1 MSAKLTEGTLVRHPE
16 TGDLVSLLAGGEI
29 PAWAE
34 SLVGD
39 HLKSESP
46 DESETPDESDTPDE
60 SETPGESE
68 TPAKRTTRAAK

>member
-1 MSAKLTEGTLVRHPE
+1 MAVKLTEGTLVRNPE
-16 TGDLVSLLAGGEI
+16 TGDLVSLMAGGEI

-39 HLKSESP
+39 HLKSETP
-46 DESETPDESDTPDE
+46 AESETPE
-60 SETPGESE
+60 GSE

>member
-1 MSAKLTEGTLVRHPE
+1 MSAKLTEGTLVRNPE

-39 HLKSESP
+39 HLKSE
-46 DESETPDESDTPDE
+46 TPDESDTPDE
-60 SETPGESE
+60 SETP
-68 TPAKRTTRAAK
+68 AKRTTRAAK

>member
-1 MSAKLTEGTLVRHPE
+1 MAVKLTEGTLVRNPE
-16 TGDLVSLLAGGEI
+16 TGDLVSLMAGGEI

-39 HLKSESP
+39 HLKSE
-46 DESETPDESDTPDE
+46 
-60 SETPGESE
+60 

>member
-1 MSAKLTEGTLVRHPE
+1 MAVKLTEGTLVRNPE
-16 TGDLVSLLAGGEI
+16 TGDLVSLMAGGEI

-39 HLKSESP
+39 HLKSE
-46 DESETPDESDTPDE
+46 TPDE
-60 SETPGESE
+60 SEAPEGSE

>member
-1 MSAKLTEGTLVRHPE
+1 MSAKLTEGTLVRNPE

-39 HLKSESP
+39 HLKSE
-46 DESETPDESDTPDE
+46 TPE
-60 SETPGESE
+60 GSE
-68 TPAKRTTRAAK
+68 TPARRTTRAAK

>member
-1 MSAKLTEGTLVRHPE
+1 MAVKLTEGTLVRNPE
-16 TGDLVSLLAGGEI
+16 TGDLVSLMAGGEI

-39 HLKSESP
+39 HLKSE
-46 DESETPDESDTPDE
+46 TPA
-60 SETPGESE
+60 ESE